1 MNGRNLD
8 LNNYRKCIR
17 GTFGCIWVLSVLQH
31 YVLPTWCNIQPVC
44 KRLSSITWN
53 ALHGLLWEWVEALQ
67 ILHFKHRHCLMAAFL
82 KFWMYT
88 QTCSQYVGSG
98 KWCVV
103 KHSSLQWYLGHL
115 ENFIIS
121 ISDPLFVLMVWSFCS
136 PHGQSIKHTRRHRM
150 GNKHEPEHICY
161 FSSTDLCSINNAAI
175 RSSLS
180 VKVWTLSSLSK

>member
-1 MNGRNLD
+1 MFFLHDAIFSLFARDFLPSPETPYMGYCGNEWKPSKSSISNTDIVLWQHS
-8 LNNYRKCIR
+8 LS
-17 GTFGCIWVLSVLQH
+17 FGCTLSL
-31 YVLPTWCNIQPVC
+31 IG
-44 KRLSSITWN
+44 S
-53 ALHGLLWEWVEALQ
+53 
-67 ILHFKHRHCLMAAFL
+67 HC
-82 KFWMYT
+82 

-121 ISDPLFVLMVWSFCS
+121 ISDPLFFLMVWSFCS